1 MTKLF
6 LAVCHLCFLSGFAI
20 GGNGTLA
27 PLDNWHQWRG
37 PLATGVAPKGD
48 PPIRWDEKTNIR
60 WKVAIPGLGSSSPIV
75 CGDQVFIT
83 TAIDTKRMADAADLP
98 KADPRFNKRTN
109 APNTYHQFVVFSIDR
124 RTGEIQWRQVAT
136 EQVPH
141 EGHHPTHSYA
151 AASPFTDGKF
161 LYVSFGSRG
170 IFCFD
175 LGGKLQWK
183 TELGLMQTRLG
194 WGEGISPVVHG
205 DTLLM
210 NWDQEA
216 GSFIA
221 ALDVKSGKI
230 KWKKDR
236 DELTSWATPLI
247 VSPHGRTQAVVSA
260 TKKVR
265 SYDLAT
271 GEVIWECAGQTTNVI
286 PSPVANDKVVF
297 CVSGYQ
303 GSAAYAISLDAVN
316 DISGTDK
323 VFWKYDRGTPYVPS
337 PLLIGGRL
345 YFTQSNNALL
355 TSLDTATGKPLI
367 DRERLPG
374 LSSFYAS
381 PVAAAGRIYL
391 TGRDGTVLVIK
402 QADKLEILSTN
413 HLEDPMDA
421 SPAIVSKQ
429 IFVRGK
435 DHLYCIQEK

>member
-1 MTKLF
+1 
-6 LAVCHLCFLSGFAI
+6 
-20 GGNGTLA
+20 
-27 PLDNWHQWRG
+27 
-37 PLATGVAPKGD
+37 
-48 PPIRWDEKTNIR
+48 
-60 WKVAIPGLGSSSPIV
+60 
-75 CGDQVFIT
+75 
-83 TAIDTKRMADAADLP
+83 
-98 KADPRFNKRTN
+98 
-109 APNTYHQFVVFSIDR
+109 
-124 RTGEIQWRQVAT
+124 
-136 EQVPH
+136 
-141 EGHHPTHSYA
+141 
-151 AASPFTDGKF
+151 
-161 LYVSFGSRG
+161 
-170 IFCFD
+170 

-421 SPAIVSKQ
+421 SPAIVGKQ
-429 IFVRGK
+429 IFLRGK